1 MPTEAFSLI
10 TEGFCFVLV
19 NIRCKIALESYI
31 LQITRV
37 IIISGIDDKN
47 GKIVEMENNEGRMDK
62 QNLQDFL
69 RSKPFAQNFYPLTYR
84 AYSPTKQEKI
94 EIDVIT
100 IFNENNVPLC
110 LDKDIAEDYKLNKN

>member
-19 NIRCKIALESYI
+19 NIRILGVKIALESYI

-47 GKIVEMENNEGRMDK
+47 GK
-62 QNLQDFL
+62 
-69 RSKPFAQNFYPLTYR
+69 
-84 AYSPTKQEKI
+84 
-94 EIDVIT
+94 
-100 IFNENNVPLC
+100 
-110 LDKDIAEDYKLNKN
+110 